1 MVLYEPTVIEAE
13 HFRAYLNLTNETL
26 KEEPAQAPTDAPAA
40 KEYVKVLPKK
50 LTRDVL
56 TQALVENRYNK
67 SATAEML
74 GISRNSLYRK
84 LEEFGLS

>member
-1 MVLYEPTVIEAE
+1 MVLYQPAIIEAE

-26 KEEPAQAPTDAPAA
+26 REDPVQAPTDAPAF

-56 TQALVENRYNK
+56 AQALAENRYNK

-74 GISRNSLYRK
+74 GISRKSLYRK